1 MEELMYVSNALTG
14 PPGSLTVARPKCAG
28 WNLQDLQTDQ
38 SKLLQVQMW
47 TWNLEEQHLEVNWRQ
62 LEGPK
67 VMQADIVLD

>member
-28 WNLQDLQTDQ
+28 WNLQPPNWPKQTPPGLDV
-38 SKLLQVQMW
+38 S
-47 TWNLEEQHLEVNWRQ
+47 TWNLEEQQLEANWRQ

-67 VMQADIVLD
+67 VMQADIAVD